1 MNVLG
6 IVLNRNLISTVLSL
20 FAIAVIAVNCTFL
33 DAIAL
38 QERNAQVG
46 LEALLDFDDFA
57 IRNE

>member
-1 MNVLG
+1 MLG
-6 IVLNRNLISTVLSL
+6 IVWNRNLNAIVLSL
-20 FAIAVIAVNCTFL
+20 FAIAVIAVNYSFL

>member
-6 IVLNRNLISTVLSL
+6 IVWNRNLNAIVLSL
-20 FAIAVIAVNCTFL
+20 FAIAVIAVNYSFL
-33 DAIAL
+33 DATAL

-57 IRNE
+57 I